1 MHIDIV
7 RIIVGMSP
15 EARNLNAK
23 DRDGQTA
30 LAAAAAFGVV
40 EGVKIL
46 LDAGADAMVYDY
58 CTPPRTA
65 LSRAKDG
72 LARAET
78 DEARARYEKII
89 QLFES
94 HSHQCPSRE
103 CLAGP

>member
-94 HSHQCPSRE
+94 HNHQCPSRE